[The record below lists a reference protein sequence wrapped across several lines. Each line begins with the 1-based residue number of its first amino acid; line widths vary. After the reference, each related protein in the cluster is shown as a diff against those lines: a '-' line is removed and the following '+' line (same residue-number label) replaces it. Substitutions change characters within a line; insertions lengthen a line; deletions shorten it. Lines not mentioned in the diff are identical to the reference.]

1 MWAIFDLI
9 SGEVIELVSKE
20 KAISETQKRLEQHN
34 KEYSYSHRGKHYS
47 QNATYVVYDDEHK
60 IEIIRG

>member
-20 KAISETQKRLEQHN
+20 KAINETQRRLKQHN
-34 KEYSYSHRGKHYS
+34 KEFNYSHRGKHYS
-47 QNATYVVYDDEHK
+47 QNATYIVYDDEHK
-60 IEIIRG
+60 IEIVRG